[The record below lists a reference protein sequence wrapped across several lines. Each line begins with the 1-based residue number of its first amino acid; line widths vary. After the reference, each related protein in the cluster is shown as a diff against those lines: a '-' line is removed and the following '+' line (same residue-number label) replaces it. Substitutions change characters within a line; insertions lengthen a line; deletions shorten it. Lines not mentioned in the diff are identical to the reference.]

1 MDVTRELILPVPPAE
16 VWAALTDPE
25 RLEEWFASE
34 VELELSPGGRGLFR
48 WGSGE
53 VRRAFFEEIDPE
65 RRLAFRWREEAAPTE
80 ESRVTFTLEELPE
93 GTRLTVTEST
103 QGSPRASAGEWSSAL
118 ALRAFVSQARVLV

>member
-1 MDVTRELILPVPPAE
+1 VDVTRELVLPVPPDE

-34 VELELSPGGRGLFR
+34 VELEPEPGGRGLFR

-53 VRRAFFEEIDPE
+53 VRRAFVEEVEPE
-65 RRLAFRWREEAAPTE
+65 RRFAFRWREEAAPTE

-103 QGSPRASAGEWSSAL
+103 HGPRAHAGEWSSAL
-118 ALRAFVSQARVLV
+118 ELRALLSHAHMLA